1 MTNSSGKAAQPVFV
15 DSTGSRRRWL
25 AVFAVAGGAVLALAS
40 AMLIAGFLGG
50 GPGHL
55 PGLPDA
61 PRPEPIVGQ
70 PHPAD
75 RSPVTPSP
83 SRVSHPASSGGTS
96 GSPVNPAGSVL
107 PPSATPTL
115 PGHRNTAHP
124 TPSHKK

>member
-1 MTNSSGKAAQPVFV
+1 MTNSSGNAAQPVFV
-15 DSTGSRRRWL
+15 DSTGTRRRWL

-55 PGLPDA
+55 PGLPIA
-61 PRPEPIVGQ
+61 PRPEPLVGQ

-75 RSPVTPSP
+75 HSPTSPNPSSVSRRPSP
-83 SRVSHPASSGGTS
+83 AGSGGPPAS
-96 GSPVNPAGSVL
+96 PAGSVAPL
-107 PPSATPTL
+107 SATPTQ